1 MFTDMMRNIRWDIV
15 HHIFHLNLSNFNTH
29 ELEARRE
36 KELRQMQMLSGK
48 PVEPKSASE
57 SKPHTIKREV
67 DKIGRNDDCPCGSGK
82 KHKKCCGA

>member
-15 HHIFHLNLSNFNTH
+15 HHIFHLNLNNFNSH

-48 PVEPKSASE
+48 PAEPDD
-57 SKPHTIKREV
+57 SKLQTIKREA
-67 DKIGRNDDCPCGSGK
+67 DKIGRNDDCLCGSGK
-82 KHKKCCGA
+82 KYKKCCGA